1 MPARH
6 AVMADNGLNVY
17 QTFICLLSGLRTVDW
32 SSIHVTGLSGGRDMT
47 ADTYWGTPC
56 AGGRLHLQHAGVQHD
71 GNHSGQRHRS
81 WPAQP
86 GQPPRRAGDCSAHAC
101 AAGPHSCTALTT
113 SGREGPL

>member
-56 AGGRLHLQHAGVQHD
+56 AGGRLHLKHD
-71 GNHSGQRHRS
+71 SRSRSCQRHRVGL
-81 WPAQP
+81 P
-86 GQPPRRAGDCSAHAC
+86 GRAGQWPRRTRHRSPHAC
-101 AAGPHSCTALTT
+101 QAGPRSCKALTT